1 MHMKKDYYD
10 ILGVARNA
18 SPEEVKKAYRR
29 LAHQYHP
36 DKSSGDEKRFKEIN
50 EAYQVLGNEQ
60 KRAQYDRFGSA
71 FDGNTGSDQGAYYGA
86 WDFNN
91 FAQGFEGFSGD
102 AHGFNDIFEDMFGFG
117 GRGGRAQTPRGR
129 DIAIDV
135 EIPFREAVFGTRRTV
150 LLQKQILCSTCSGDG
165 SEPGTATKRCTSC
178 NGSGTVH
185 ETRRSLFGSFTK
197 MRSCSTCAGS
207 GQVPEKP
214 CHSCKGSGVMRGSEE
229 ISIEIPSGVNDS
241 EMIKLLGKGEAVP
254 GGISG
259 DLYIKM
265 HVIPQA
271 QFTRI
276 GNDIATKISLR
287 ITDAL
292 LGTTSPVDTLDGV
305 VHVRIP
311 AGTEAGSIL
320 RIRGKGVP
328 RAHGGRGDLL
338 ITCAIKMPKKVSRKA
353 KQLLEELQ
361 KEDI

>member
-1 MHMKKDYYD
+1 MNKDYYD

-60 KRAQYDRFGSA
+60 KRAQYDRFGNASTG
-71 FDGNTGSDQGAYYGA
+71 GNGAKDQESYYGA

-102 AHGFNDIFEDMFGFG
+102 ASGLNDIFEDMFGFG
-117 GRGGRAQTPRGR
+117 GRSGRTQTPRGR

-135 EIPFREAVFGTRRTV
+135 EIPFQEAVFGTQRTV
-150 LLQKQILCSTCSGDG
+150 LLQKQMLCSTCSGSG
-165 SEPGTATKRCTSC
+165 HEPGTTTKKCTSC

-197 MRSCSTCAGS
+197 LRSCSTCAGS

-214 CHSCKGSGVMRGSEE
+214 CHMCKGGGVMRGSEE
-229 ISIEIPSGVNDS
+229 ITIEIPPGINDS
-241 EMIKLLGKGEAVP
+241 EMIKLVGKGEAAP
-254 GGISG
+254 GGVSG
-259 DLYIKM
+259 DLYIKV

-271 QFTRI
+271 KFTRI
-276 GNDIATKISLR
+276 GNDIATKLTLH

-292 LGTTSPVDTLDGV
+292 LGTTAAVETLDGV
-305 VHVRIP
+305 VHVRVP
-311 AGTEAGSIL
+311 AGTESGSIL

-338 ITCAIKMPKKVSRKA
+338 ITCAIKMPKKLSHKA

>member
-1 MHMKKDYYD
+1 MKKDYYD

-50 EAYQVLGNEQ
+50 EAYQILGNEE
-60 KRAQYDRFGSA
+60 KRAHYDRFG
-71 FDGNTGSDQGAYYGA
+71 NTFEGGAGGQDNGSYYGA

-102 AHGFNDIFEDMFGFG
+102 AGGLHDIFEDMFGFG
-117 GRGGRAQTPRGR
+117 TRGGRRAQTPRGR

-135 EIPFREAVFGTRRTV
+135 EIPFREAVFGTQRTV
-150 LLQKQILCSTCSGDG
+150 LLQKQILCSACSGG
-165 SEPGTATKRCTSC
+165 GQEPGTSTKQCPSC

-185 ETRRSLFGSFTK
+185 ETRQSLFGSFTK
-197 MRSCSTCAGS
+197 LRSCATCAGS

-214 CHSCKGSGVMRGSEE
+214 CHVCKGSGVVRGGEE
-229 ISIEIPSGVNDS
+229 IAIEIPSGMNDS
-241 EMIKLLGKGEAVP
+241 EMIKLVGKGEAAPEGVP
-254 GGISG
+254 G
-259 DLYIKM
+259 DLYVKV

-271 QFTRI
+271 QFARI
-276 GNDIATKISLR
+276 GNDITTKLALR

-292 LGTTSPVDTLDGV
+292 LGTTAPVETLDGT
-305 VHVRIP
+305 VHVRVP

-338 ITCAIKMPKKVSRKA
+338 ITCTITMPKKISHKA
-353 KQLLEELQ
+353 KQLLEDLR
-361 KEDI
+361 KENI

>member
-1 MHMKKDYYD
+1 MKKDYYD

-50 EAYQVLGNEQ
+50 EAYQILGNEQ
-60 KRAQYDRFGSA
+60 KRAQYDRFGSSFEGA
-71 FDGNTGSDQGAYYGA
+71 AGGQDQGSYYGA

-102 AHGFNDIFEDMFGFG
+102 ASGLNDIFEDMFGFG
-117 GRGGRAQTPRGR
+117 GRGARSQKPRGR

-135 EIPFREAVFGTRRTV
+135 EIPFREAVFGTKRTV
-150 LLQKQILCSTCSGDG
+150 LLQKQILCSTCSGSG
-165 SEPGTATKRCTSC
+165 QEPGTTTKQCASC

-197 MRSCSTCAGS
+197 LRSCSTCAGI
-207 GQVPEKP
+207 GHVPEKP
-214 CHSCKGSGVMRGSEE
+214 CRACKGGGVTRGSEE
-229 ISIEIPSGVNDS
+229 ISIEIPAGIHDS
-241 EMIKLLGKGEAVP
+241 EMIKLVGKGEAVS
-254 GGISG
+254 GGIAG
-259 DLYIKM
+259 DLYVKV

-271 QFTRI
+271 QFTRM
-276 GNDIATKISLR
+276 GNDITTKLTLR

-292 LGTTSPVDTLDGV
+292 LGTTSAVETLDGT
-305 VHVRIP
+305 VHVRVP
-311 AGTEAGSIL
+311 AGTESGSIL

-338 ITCAIKMPKKVSRKA
+338 ITCIIKMPKKISRKA
-353 KQLLEELQ
+353 KQLLEDLQ
-361 KEDI
+361 KEDM